1 MLLLNLD
8 YQPLTTHVKMPNE
21 ELKGAFRENFD
32 ELLSIPDEIT
42 SDESIDDLVPASP
55 EKSYPTRY
63 QNIKSIAEKKAKKTI
78 DSLLKFY
85 LSENII
91 EQHDYIKAKAEID
104 KASLSTLI
112 YQMQT
117 TEKAITTLLDNID
130 NGDMTPRMFEVLG
143 NLQKTLLDIVK
154 SQTMYLM
161 ASEESLKKIS
171 RDIEIYN
178 PGTTSVTPSSGSSGI
193 KSRGTKDLMKA
204 LRGLDTAEEAEEIN
218 QWESNVQESEIDNI
232 DTGLHEEEDFFD

>member
-1 MLLLNLD
+1 
-8 YQPLTTHVKMPNE
+8 MPNE
-21 ELKGAFRENFD
+21 KVKNAFRESFD
-32 ELLSIPDEIT
+32 ELLSLPDEIT
-42 SDESIDDLVPASP
+42 SEETIDDIVQKP
-55 EKSYPTRY
+55 ETQYPTRY
-63 QNIKSIAEKKAKKTI
+63 QNIKAASEKKAKRTM
-78 DSLLKFY
+78 DSLLRFY

-91 EQHDYIKAKAEID
+91 EEHDYIKMKAEID
-104 KASLSTLI
+104 KAALSTLM

-178 PGTTSVTPSSGSSGI
+178 PGSTSVAPTSSGGSGI

-204 LRGLDTAEEAEEIN
+204 LRGLEPEPEAEEAEEIPN
-218 QWESNVQESEIDNI
+218 WQNSVQETEIDNI
-232 DTGLHEEEDFFD
+232 DTGLGEEEDFFD

>member
-1 MLLLNLD
+1 
-8 YQPLTTHVKMPNE
+8 MPNE

-32 ELLSIPDEIT
+32 ELMSIPDEIT
-42 SDESIDDLVPASP
+42 SDESIDDLVEASP

-63 QNIKSIAEKKAKKTI
+63 QNIKGIAERKAKKTI

-204 LRGLDTAEEAEEIN
+204 LRGLDTKVEEAEEIN

>member
-1 MLLLNLD
+1 
-8 YQPLTTHVKMPNE
+8 MPSE

-32 ELLSIPDEIT
+32 ELMALPDEIT
-42 SDESIDDLVPASP
+42 SEETIDDLIPS

-63 QNIKSIAEKKAKKTI
+63 QNIKSIAEKKAKSTI

-104 KASLSTLI
+104 KASLSTLM
-112 YQMQT
+112 YQMKT

-178 PGTTSVTPSSGSSGI
+178 PGTTSVTPNSGSSGV

-204 LRGLDTAEEAEEIN
+204 LRGLDSEEAEEAEEIQ
-218 QWESNVQESEIDNI
+218 QWQTNINESEIDNI
-232 DTGLHEEEDFFD
+232 DTGLDEEEDFFD